1 MLIEKTSLQKSEM
14 ADCVKAYLPVYYF
27 NKVLSFSYC
36 YDGIE
41 LKFTLLGLCL
51 GGVFFFRCQ
60 THDKTFLKHTLTTI
74 KHGPPTAKKK

>member
-27 NKVLSFSYC
+27 SKVLSFSYC

-51 GGVFFFRCQ
+51 GGVF
-60 THDKTFLKHTLTTI
+60 LTDVKRMI
-74 KHGPPTAKKK
+74 KHF